1 MQRILVAVLGVTL
14 ALGLSTGCTKQRI
27 SAEKAVAR
35 TLISDEQEEQLG
47 KQVKAELETKEKIK
61 YVQNAAVVDYV
72 RGISASILNQASKDR
87 PGVKWKI
94 NVIDDPKTVNAFAT
108 PGGYLYVY
116 TGLIL
121 AADTEAELA
130 GVMAHEA
137 GHVVGRH
144 SARAMVSQMGLQAI
158 TQAALGQNPGTVAQ
172 IAASLVSGGTLL
184 AHGRGEEIEAD
195 EYGARYA
202 SGAGYDPRGLITFF
216 EKLQKEQGDTPAL
229 MKWLSTHPTNRD
241 RIANIQKIISQKNLR
256 GSNNGPG
263 GLPAIKQALGGK

>member
-1 MQRILVAVLGVTL
+1 MQRILVAVLGLTL
-14 ALGLSTGCTKQRI
+14 TTGLSAGCTQQRI

-35 TLISDEQEEQLG
+35 AFISDEEEEKLG

-61 YVQNAAVVDYV
+61 YVEDPAVVDYV
-72 RGISASILNQASKDR
+72 RGISASILKQASKDR

-94 NVIDDPKTVNAFAT
+94 HVIDDPKTVNAFAT

-144 SARAMVSQMGLQAI
+144 SARAMVNQMGLQTI
-158 TQAALGQNPGTVAQ
+158 TQAALGKNPGTVAQ
-172 IAASLVSGGTLL
+172 IAAQLVSGGTML

-202 SGAGYDPRGLITFF
+202 SGAGYDPRGLVTFF
-216 EKLQKEQGDTPAL
+216 EKLQKEQGDTPAM

-241 RIANIQKIISQKNLR
+241 RIANIQKIISEKKLR

-263 GLPAIKQALGGK
+263 GLPPIKQALGAK

>member
-1 MQRILVAVLGVTL
+1 MQRILVAVLGLTL
-14 ALGLSTGCTKQRI
+14 ATGLSAGCTKQRI

-47 KQVKAELETKEKIK
+47 RQVKQELETKEKIK
-61 YVQNAAVVDYV
+61 YVENAAIVDYV
-72 RGISASILNQASKDR
+72 RGISSQVLAQASKDR

-121 AADTEAELA
+121 AADTEAELV

-144 SARAMVSQMGLQAI
+144 SARAMVNQMGLQAI

-172 IAASLVSGGTLL
+172 IAAQLVSGGTLL
-184 AHGRGEEIEAD
+184 AHGRSEELEAD

-202 SGAGYDPRGLITFF
+202 SGAGYDPRGLVTFF
-216 EKLQKEQGDTPAL
+216 EKLQKEQGETPAL

-241 RIANIQKIISQKNLR
+241 RIVNIQKLITKYNLR
-256 GSNNGPG
+256 GKNNAPG
-263 GLPAIKQALGGK
+263 GLPPIKQTLGGK